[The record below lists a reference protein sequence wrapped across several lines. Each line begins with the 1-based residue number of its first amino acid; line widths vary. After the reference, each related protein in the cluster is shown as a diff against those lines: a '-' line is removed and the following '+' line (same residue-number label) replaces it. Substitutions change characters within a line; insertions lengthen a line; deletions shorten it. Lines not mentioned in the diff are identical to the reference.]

1 MQRIFVEAR
10 KVGTTCYPIP
20 CLLTDTWDVEF
31 GWICLSC
38 SINFLKGLHPV
49 PLTNVHTKAEPASRN
64 DWHFIKM
71 VTTSWVKK
79 AALLSLKTIVAF
91 VFFFFFFFN
100 TLKHECCREPLHS
113 DARASWL
120 LVWFFMLV
128 CMALSAAAGLFTKF
142 IGGCR
147 LETYAGAAI
156 NVFCA

>member
-49 PLTNVHTKAEPASRN
+49 PLTNVQTKAEPASRN

-79 AALLSLKTIVAF
+79 AALLKWGITKDHCGIR
-91 VFFFFFFFN
+91 FFFFL
-100 TLKHECCREPLHS
+100 TLWNMNAVESHS
-113 DARASWL
+113 ILMPEQADCWSDSLCLFAWLCLQLLGCSQNL
-120 LVWFFMLV
+120 LVDVVWKPMQ
-128 CMALSAAAGLFTKF
+128 
-142 IGGCR
+142 
-147 LETYAGAAI
+147 EQQ
-156 NVFCA
+156 